1 MRSQLSYGP
10 SKASGDTM
18 TWGLDRGRVGVR
30 YMDSMTGDF
39 SFNPLLTL
47 STPVINTT
55 TCQYIM
61 PRGKLFDA
69 AEKSKILAWYF

>member
-1 MRSQLSYGP
+1 
-10 SKASGDTM
+10 M
-18 TWGLDRGRVGVR
+18 TWGLDRGRVGVQYNDR
-30 YMDSMTGDF
+30 MTGDF
-39 SFNPLLTL
+39 HISFNPLLTL

-61 PRGKLFDA
+61 PRGKQFDA

>member
-1 MRSQLSYGP
+1 MRIQLSYGP

-18 TWGLDRGRVGVR
+18 TWGLDRGWVGVQ
-30 YMDSMTGDF
+30 YMDRTTGDF
-39 SFNPLLTL
+39 HISFNPLLTL

-61 PRGKLFDA
+61 PR
-69 AEKSKILAWYF
+69 EK